1 MGLLDAAYNKQ
12 NAVTGE
18 GELIDLGLDSKTY
31 YNGPDGVQRTGNANY
46 GNYQFVSLEDIINSF
61 IVAYVGENKIISKI
75 GRTDIAFHAQRA
87 LAELSFD
94 TLKSVKSFEVEVP
107 PSLQIPLPQDYV
119 HYTKVSWVDAAGIK
133 RIIYPTS
140 KTSNPVSFQ
149 QETNGDLKF
158 ETNTWKV
165 NIQGAYISDGAFK
178 QDLIDDGGTPLDPDD
193 DVYADAFEDG
203 RKIYTDQYV
212 EYGITRS
219 RDSFG
224 NRMSSENDFI
234 SKTPLPQYKKEVRY
248 TMAAHSSLS
257 NTNNMLYG
265 TNVNPTG
272 NTTNDGMIIQLEDD
286 PGGLEVGMSV
296 FAPGMPDGTTITS
309 LEGTTSVTFP
319 GIAIEITNPPYQ
331 KWKLMDSLNQP
342 AINPGKPIV
351 TSNSQLY
358 GEEIIFVDLNSE
370 SNSWNKYRG
379 HTSTT
384 TTDDYEDDTYW
395 PNEGSRYGL
404 DPQHAQA
411 NGSYYID
418 DNSGNIHFG
427 SAISGKTVVLDYLS
441 DSLGTDSEMKVHK
454 FAEEAMY
461 KCIAYAIM
469 STRANVQ
476 EYIVRRF
483 QKDKFAA
490 TRKAKLRLS
499 NLKLEELTQILRG
512 KSKQIKH

>member
-75 GRTDIAFHAQRA
+75 GRTDVAFHAQRA

-140 KTSNPVSFQ
+140 KTSNPVSYQ

-165 NIQGAYISDGAFK
+165 NIQGAYIIDGAFTQTFIEGEK
-178 QDLIDDGGTPLDPDD
+178 DK
-193 DVYADAFEDG
+193 V
-203 RKIYTDQYV
+203 YTDQYV

-219 RDSFG
+219 YDSFG
-224 NRMSSENDFI
+224 NRISSENDFI

-257 NTNNMLYG
+257 NKNNMLYG
-265 TNVNPTG
+265 VNVNQG
-272 NTTNDGMIIQLEDD
+272 GSSTNDGMVIQLEDD

-331 KWKLMDSLNQP
+331 KWKLMDSSLP
-342 AINPGKPIV
+342 SYPSVNPGKPIV

-370 SNSWNKYRG
+370 SNSWNKYRA

-441 DSLGTDSEMKVHK
+441 DSLGTDKEMRVHK

-461 KCIAYAIM
+461 MCMAYAILC
-469 STRANVQ
+469 TRANIQ

-483 QKDKFAA
+483 QKQKFAA
-490 TRKAKLRLS
+490 VRTAKLRLS

>member
-1 MGLLDAAYNKQ
+1 MGLLDSFIQKQ
-12 NAVTGE
+12 NAQTGE
-18 GELIDLGLDSKTY
+18 GELIDLGLDSKIY
-31 YNGPDGVQRTGNANY
+31 YDGPDGVQRTGNANY

-75 GRTDIAFHAQRA
+75 SRTDVAFHAQRA

-94 TLKSVKSFEVEVP
+94 TLKSVKSFEIEVP

-119 HYTKVSWVDAAGIK
+119 HYTKLSWVDAAGIK

-140 KTSNPVSFQ
+140 KTSNPVSYQ
-149 QETNGDLKF
+149 QETTGDLKF

-165 NIQGAYISDGAFK
+165 NIQDATIVDGAFVV
-178 QDLIDDGGTPLDPDD
+178 DST
-193 DVYADAFEDG
+193 ADH
-203 RKIYTDQYV
+203 QYYDKYI

-219 RDSFG
+219 YDSFG
-224 NRMSSENDFI
+224 NPIASSENFT
-234 SKTPLPQYKKEVRY
+234 SKTPLPQFKSEVRV
-248 TMAAHSSLS
+248 TIAQNVAGGGQ
-257 NTNNMLYG
+257 NMIYG
-265 TNVNPTG
+265 INVDQGG
-272 NTTNDGMIIQLEDD
+272 NATNDGMIILMDTD
-286 PGGLEVGMSV
+286 PGGLAVGMSV
-296 FAPGMPDGTTITS
+296 FGPGIPLGTTITS
-309 LEGTTSVTFP
+309 LDGVTSVTYP
-319 GIAIEITNPPYQ
+319 GIALHTTNAQYQ
-331 KWKLMDSLNQP
+331 KWKLMDDDVNQP
-342 AINPGKPIV
+342 AVNPGKPIV
-351 TSNSQLY
+351 IVNSQLY
-358 GEEIIFVDLNSE
+358 GNEIIFVDLNSE

-379 HTSTT
+379 HTSST

-512 KSKQIKH
+512 KSKHIKH